1 MTLRTVRAAL
11 VALAFAA
18 PAVAQAPADTKVDLT
33 GKWAF
38 AVVTDNGTG
47 TPTVTFKQMG
57 DSIAGHYSSQ
67 TLGEQDFKGA
77 VKGNQ
82 LTFTMAVSMQGQAI
96 TLTYTAAIES
106 KDSLKGTVDFG
117 GYGGGTFTG
126 TRQKP

>member
-18 PAVAQAPADTKVDLT
+18 PAVAQAPADKKVDLT

-57 DSIAGHYSSQ
+57 DSITGHYSSQ
-67 TLGEQDFKGA
+67 TLGEQDFKGS

-82 LTFTMAVSMQGQAI
+82 LTFTMAVSMQGQAL
-96 TLTYTAAIES
+96 TLTYTAVIES

-126 TRQKP
+126 KRQP